1 VSGVLSSAIRAYRAH
16 RSDVTLHLAEME
28 SPKQLAAIIES
39 RLDVGFIR
47 SRTDYPDGVSA
58 SVIRQERL
66 LLALP
71 ADHRLADEVQAL
83 EIEALSGET
92 LILPQ
97 FEEDAGFTDYVTEFV
112 AAARPMPDRVY
123 PVRGIPTALSLV
135 GAGVGV
141 ALIMDSWRSL
151 AMANV
156 VYREIV
162 DYERVTIMVLAHR
175 TRESAPAVLA
185 FVEACKGLRA

>member
-1 VSGVLSSAIRAYRAH
+1 
-16 RSDVTLHLAEME
+16 LHLAEME

-135 GAGVGV
+135 GRRGWCRADNGLLALFGDGERRLRRDRRLRAGHHHGFGPSHQGERPSRARLCRGMQRIAGLIAKVGWGEGFRTP
-141 ALIMDSWRSL
+141 AL
-151 AMANV
+151 
-156 VYREIV
+156 
-162 DYERVTIMVLAHR
+162 
-175 TRESAPAVLA
+175 SAP
-185 FVEACKGLRA
+185 G

>member
-1 VSGVLSSAIRAYRAH
+1 LQL
-16 RSDVTLHLAEME
+16 DEME

-39 RLDVGFIR
+39 RLDVGLIR
-47 SRTDYPDGVSA
+47 ARKDYPDGVSA
-58 SVIRQERL
+58 TVIKQERL

-71 ADHRLADEVQAL
+71 ADHRLAQAREVEVL
-83 EIEALSGET
+83 EVGALSKET

-97 FEEDAGFTDYVTEFV
+97 FGQHEGFTDYVTDFV
-112 AAARPMPDRVY
+112 AAVQPMPEQVY
-123 PVRGIPTALSLV
+123 PVRGLPTALSLV

-141 ALIMDSWRSL
+141 ALVTESWRSF

-156 VYREIV
+156 VYRGIV
-162 DYERVTIMVLAHR
+162 DFERVVDMVLAHR

-185 FVEACKGLRA
+185 FVEACKGLQA